1 MCESRTLGV
10 YIFDLILEILILA
23 FGFNTCV
30 AATARNCE
38 DDGESHE
45 DVLPGLAVTEADE

>member
-10 YIFDLILEILILA
+10 YILDLIEIVILA